1 MARATRQRKANDDGA
16 SDAPPVKV
24 ARTTRSARGAR
35 TCAVNAAAA
44 GEKGEAK
51 TPALDCGI
59 PPLQVPLAQRAQW
72 DEFLCTKCLMR
83 MGADFFDLFELA
95 ASISSDSP
103 LDAFVETLGI
113 RLCGPFDLL
122 AHAMHANEV
131 AFSTPLFLH
140 GRYFLD
146 PPEVTTVLKDAKNG
160 DAGAHWGYF
169 RDSPEQTP
177 SYVVYAESSAKCS
190 FQVAGASLFDIL
202 DSRIQECIKAHSTS
216 SDLKELAT
224 KVKQYLE
231 NKYPKRTTLTALTRK
246 RSNEATAP
254 SLHQLGIVVPYDA
267 KKETGFR
274 ELPVKGVQLEELIEQ
289 VRSGDY
295 PSARKKLSGLITRA
309 TIATDECDFGT
320 SLLLGLELFTAGAF
334 LEKESLQLLRVAYM
348 LLRRMDFFKIAAA
361 HATHRRAS
369 SSATPTP
376 SNTAAAA
383 TSNAAPLNCI
393 ITETRGADHQVSH
406 VADPKAPKVT
416 AVSLPSKNPN

>member
-1 MARATRQRKANDDGA
+1 MARATRQRKANDDGV

-24 ARTTRSARGAR
+24 ARTTRSARGTR
-35 TCAVNAAAA
+35 TCAVSAAAA
-44 GEKGEAK
+44 DEKGEAK

-59 PPLQVPLAQRAQW
+59 PPLQVPLAQRAHW
-72 DEFLCTKCLMR
+72 DEFLRTKCLMR

-95 ASISSDSP
+95 VSISSDSP

-131 AFSTPLFLH
+131 TFSTPLFLH

-146 PPEVTTVLKDAKNG
+146 PPEVTTVLKDTTNG

-169 RDSPEQTP
+169 R
-177 SYVVYAESSAKCS
+177 CS
-190 FQVAGASLFDIL
+190 FQVAGASLFDVL
-202 DSRIQECIKAHSTS
+202 DRRIQECSKGHSTS

-224 KVKQYLE
+224 KVKQYLK
-231 NKYPKRTTLTALTRK
+231 NKYPKRTTLAALTRK

-254 SLHQLGIVVPYDA
+254 SLHQLGIVVPCDA
-267 KKETGFR
+267 EKGTGFR

-348 LLRRMDFFKIAAA
+348 LLRRMDFLKIAAA

-369 SSATPTP
+369 PSATPTP
-376 SNTAAAA
+376 SNTAAA

-393 ITETRGADHQVSH
+393 ITETAGVDHQLSH

-416 AVSLPSKNPN
+416 TVSLPSKNPN